1 MKRDEM
7 IAACYATPTGRL
19 GLDSVAGYPVNLLP
33 TDPDLRTDALR
44 LLVATGLLTEED
56 ARMLR
61 AAATPPHTASDF

>member
-7 IAACYATPTGRL
+7 IAACYAT
-19 GLDSVAGYPVNLLP
+19 VAGYPVNVLP
-33 TDPDLRTDALR
+33 TDPELRTEALH
-44 LLVATGLLTEED
+44 LLVSTGLLTEED

>member
-1 MKRDEM
+1 MTYRR
-7 IAACYATPTGRL
+7 TPSQHGAWMERTPSM
-19 GLDSVAGYPVNLLP
+19 DYPVNVLP
-33 TDPDLRTDALR
+33 IDPDLRTEALR

>member
-1 MKRDEM
+1 MTTTAPK
-7 IAACYATPTGRL
+7 L
-19 GLDSVAGYPVNLLP
+19 GLESAALAAPKDFVAGYPVNLLP
-33 TDPDLRTDALR
+33 IDPDLRTDALR